1 MKAFRFGATG
11 AILPLLIALGCA
23 DNASLQKS
31 AIDKQARIKANL
43 EKLDPAD
50 LKLVQEQKYCPIMPE
65 KQLGEMGK
73 PIKVMVNDQ
82 PVFVCCGRCEKAAK
96 ANPDEALES
105 LKKLKT
111 ANAPPV
117 SDASPKTR

>member
-1 MKAFRFGATG
+1 MG

-23 DNASLQKS
+23 DNASPEKS

-82 PVFVCCGRCEKAAK
+82 PVFVCCRSCEKAAK
-96 ANPDEALES
+96 AKPDETLES
-105 LKKLKT
+105 LKTLKT